1 MSRTHSAGSR
11 KSSTCQSATQI
22 VFRIA
27 VVAGKMRTSQTENSF
42 HLGRRYV
49 DGQQFSREPQIDDA
63 PVGLGKALPNVPA
76 LHPALIDSDGS
87 LGSNRGPWVAY
98 GREAVGSNPRCRHRL
113 SSHLRGR
120 RQQVLGGAREN
131 RTGFDNLYPRSVTA
145 DRTSR
150 ELLVGEASQSS
161 QVTPVGAGQ
170 VTAISVRQMFAHGRR
185 QGRFQR
191 CGADANP
198 SLEMARAGAE
208 HHAGLMTISS
218 HEFKD
223 TRWGVIKVEE
233 NIAGIAILGIGEQI
247 YVVTLPVACAQKADR
262 GSTHQ
267 LTRIPKPFSRTHSA
281 CGMVNQTD
289 EVEFIRHSRQLAADS
304 VQGKE
309 KSAVGHGFETAI
321 EAPRRYNDFSANG
334 NNPLNSVSQSKGALQ
349 SLVLPSH
356 TTGHAGP
363 HPAVR
368 RIKLGVNS
376 RVYRHVR
383 RQETIRSL
391 HRCPLELHSYLRP
404 EGQQSWLFLPLVV
417 LESAQRTCPF
427 LYSPCGVPFGPSITV
442 PGSAYLLLRL
452 SALECLNSFADCM
465 TYFAL
470 C

>member
-1 MSRTHSAGSR
+1 MMIGHLVWKMKMRLQKNKTGVLWVERDGDRRSEAVLTRNVSMKTEHRKKNKETASNAADISPRFDRFARARSGGMRRTHRAGSR
-11 KSSTCQSATQI
+11 KSSPCQSASQI
-22 VFRIA
+22 VLRIA

-42 HLGRRYV
+42 HLGGRYV

-98 GREAVGSNPRCRHRL
+98 AGGVVGSNPRCRHRL
-113 SSHLRGR
+113 PCHQLRGR
-120 RQQVLGGAREN
+120 RQQVLGGARQN

-150 ELLVGEASQSS
+150 ELLVGEAGQSS

-170 VTAISVRQMFAHGRR
+170 VAAIAVSQLFAYGRR

-198 SLEMARAGAE
+198 SLEMARAGPE

-223 TRWGVIKVEE
+223 TRWGVIEVEE

-247 YVVTLPVACAQKADR
+247 YVVTLAVACAQKAHR

-267 LTRIPKPFSRTHSA
+267 LTCIPKPFSRTHSA

-304 VQGKE
+304 VHGKK
-309 KSAVGHGFETAI
+309 KSAVGHGFENAI
-321 EAPRRYNDFSANG
+321 EAPRRYNDF
-334 NNPLNSVSQSKGALQ
+334 
-349 SLVLPSH
+349 
-356 TTGHAGP
+356 
-363 HPAVR
+363 
-368 RIKLGVNS
+368 
-376 RVYRHVR
+376 
-383 RQETIRSL
+383 
-391 HRCPLELHSYLRP
+391 
-404 EGQQSWLFLPLVV
+404 
-417 LESAQRTCPF
+417 QRTATIPLTLC
-427 LYSPCGVPFGPSITV
+427 LSPGVHFI
-442 PGSAYLLLRL
+442 
-452 SALECLNSFADCM
+452 
-465 TYFAL
+465 
-470 C
+470 